1 MSSIANLKHYDI
13 VLTSSFEFK
22 FGISGHLFEMIDYY
36 WAIKNYTTLTPCI
49 LLADGVTVDELNDA
63 VKQKYDNLII
73 EHVEYCV
80 QPKVILAK
88 NLLIVDGSPQLKG
101 ADLFVD
107 NIFLFRCS
115 ASNFEAFNQTRSRV
129 FLLQDF
135 EVYPERYEDS
145 GLIVFDYKKKILF
158 SKYKQYNSIVNDTA
172 MFYLT
177 TVCRALSQDDLLSII
192 NKHQFKTNIILTD
205 DPSVYTL
212 DHVYKVPLAD
222 IWDKF
227 NTYIYTSIPRKTDC
241 SSRFILECMHY
252 NKDVVYE
259 IDYYDPALEV
269 RKKDGLT
276 GTSLLPEDAFLRL
289 LNEQIKH

>member
-1 MSSIANLKHYDI
+1 
-13 VLTSSFEFK
+13 
-22 FGISGHLFEMIDYY
+22 
-36 WAIKNYTTLTPCI
+36 
-49 LLADGVTVDELNDA
+49 LLADGVTVEELNNA
-63 VKQKYDNLII
+63 VKQKYDDLII

-80 QPKVILAK
+80 QPKVIIAK

-115 ASNFEAFNQTRSRV
+115 ASNFEAFNRSRSRI

-135 EVYPERYEDS
+135 EVYPERYEGS
-145 GLIVFDYKKKILF
+145 GLNVIDYKKKILF
-158 SKYKQYNSIVNDTA
+158 SKYKQYNSVVSDTA

-177 TVCRALSQDDLLSII
+177 TVCRALPQDDLLSII
-192 NKHQFKTNIILTD
+192 NKYQFKTNIILTD

-212 DHVYKVPLAD
+212 DNVYKVPLAD

-227 NTYIYTSIPRKTDC
+227 NTYIYTSIPRKNDC
-241 SSRFILECMHY
+241 SSRFILECMY
-252 NKDVVYE
+252 YKKEIIYE
-259 IDYYDPALEV
+259 IDYHDQALEI

-276 GTSLLPEDAFLRL
+276 GTTLLPNDLFLEL

>member
-1 MSSIANLKHYDI
+1 MSSIANLKQYDI

-36 WAIKNYTTLTPCI
+36 WAIKNYTNLTPCI
-49 LLADGVTVDELNDA
+49 LLADGVTIDEFNNA
-63 VKQKYDNLII
+63 VKQKYDDLTI

-80 QPKVILAK
+80 QPKVIIAK
-88 NLLIVDGSPQLKG
+88 NLLIVDGSPQLKN
-101 ADLFVD
+101 ANLFVD

-115 ASNFEAFNQTRSRV
+115 ASNFEVFDQKRSRV

-145 GLIVFDYKKKILF
+145 GLMVIDYKKKILF
-158 SKYKQYNSIVNDTA
+158 SKYKKYNSNINNTA

-177 TVCRALSQDDLLSII
+177 TICRALPQDELISII
-192 NKHQFKTNIILTD
+192 DKYQFENNLILTD

-212 DHVYKVPLAD
+212 DNVYKVPLED

-227 NTYIYTSIPRKTDC
+227 DTYIYTSIPRKNDC

-252 NKDVVYE
+252 KKEIIYE
-259 IDYYDPALEV
+259 IDYYDKALEI
-269 RKKDGLT
+269 RKKDGLS
-276 GTSLLPEDAFLRL
+276 GTSLLPDDTFLQL

>member
-49 LLADGVTVDELNDA
+49 LLADGVTVEELNNA
-63 VKQKYDNLII
+63 VKQKYDNLVI
-73 EHVEYCV
+73 ENVEYCV
-80 QPKVILAK
+80 RPKVIIAK
-88 NLLIVDGSPQLKG
+88 NLLIVDGSPQLNG

-115 ASNFEAFNQTRSRV
+115 ASNFEAFNQKRSQV

-145 GLIVFDYKKKILF
+145 GLHVINYKKKILF
-158 SKYKQYNSIVNDTA
+158 SKYKQYSSTVNDTA

-177 TVCRALSQDDLLSII
+177 TVCRALPQDELISII
-192 NKHQFKTNIILTD
+192 NKYQFNTNIILTD
-205 DPSVYTL
+205 DSSVYTL
-212 DHVYKVPLAD
+212 DNVYQVPLED

-227 NTYIYTSIPRKTDC
+227 STYIYTSIPRKNDC

-252 NKDVVYE
+252 KKEIIYE
-259 IDYYDPALEV
+259 IDYHDQALEI

-276 GTSLLPEDAFLRL
+276 GTNLLPNDLFLQL